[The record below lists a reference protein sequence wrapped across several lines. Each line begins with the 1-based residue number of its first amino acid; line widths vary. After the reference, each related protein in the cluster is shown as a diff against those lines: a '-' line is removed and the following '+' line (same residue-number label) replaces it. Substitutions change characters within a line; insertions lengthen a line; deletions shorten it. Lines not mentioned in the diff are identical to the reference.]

1 MSIFGGIGLGLG
13 AIGSVLGSQS
23 TNRAGRQARDWYNDR
38 THEGYANYANS
49 LFGLNIYNNQGGVN
63 PGQTD
68 PLDSGSLNLFGQNQN
83 TLRRTM
89 NLYGQAQRGFENDA
103 GRISGM
109 AAGAEGIARG
119 YGTGANAIIDAQT
132 ARGLMAANALT
143 QARLNASGLG
153 GSTFSANQQ
162 ANNTLNA
169 NLGAAQQKNEVR
181 RQTTDRVLGAR
192 QDRVGTERALSSART
207 GLATG
212 RAALFDT
219 SRRANTEFQNR
230 ALQSP
235 IMNPWLGQSTSQ
247 YYPGSS
253 PGGSLFATLGTG
265 LAGLAGSGLFSG
277 SSQPS
282 YLEDPMYR
290 AHANYGR

>member
-1 MSIFGGIGLGLG
+1 MGLKTTP
-13 AIGSVLGSQS
+13 AAS
-23 TNRAGRQARDWYNDR
+23 AGW
-38 THEGYANYANS
+38 
-49 LFGLNIYNNQGGVN
+49 
-63 PGQTD
+63 
-68 PLDSGSLNLFGQNQN
+68 PLAPKESP
-83 TLRRTM
+83 
-89 NLYGQAQRGFENDA
+89 
-103 GRISGM
+103 
-109 AAGAEGIARG
+109 G

-132 ARGLMAANALT
+132 ARGLTAANALT

-219 SRRANTEFQNR
+219 RDGQIPSSRTGHSRAR
-230 ALQSP
+230 S
-235 IMNPWLGQSTSQ
+235 
-247 YYPGSS
+247 
-253 PGGSLFATLGTG
+253 
-265 LAGLAGSGLFSG
+265 
-277 SSQPS
+277 
-282 YLEDPMYR
+282 
-290 AHANYGR
+290 